1 MDPHE
6 LPTMTLLTIDH
17 LTNCNENCVSL
28 YGNSIVLRI
37 YIMACQAGLLCCS
50 CKNIE
55 VLFVTWA
62 QKVFSVKPQ
71 LLLHQYIRLS
81 GFRNEDSSKAI
92 FELNPSDLSFIVKFE
107 LNLAYDSDL
116 QVRKNLYHNVD
127 MQERGFIVR
136 NRSHE
141 VEVIHEL
148 CKLVQGDAS
157 QSLLCFNFR

>member
-1 MDPHE
+1 M
-6 LPTMTLLTIDH
+6 
-17 LTNCNENCVSL
+17 
-28 YGNSIVLRI
+28 
-37 YIMACQAGLLCCS
+37 
-50 CKNIE
+50 
-55 VLFVTWA
+55 
-62 QKVFSVKPQ
+62 
-71 LLLHQYIRLS
+71 HQYIRLS

-92 FELNPSDLSFIVKFE
+92 FELNPSDLSSIVKFE

-127 MQERGFIVR
+127 MLQERGFIVR

-157 QSLLCFNFR
+157 